1 MQNLSAQAS
10 GNACTIKWMFGAPE
24 ILNFLREGHI
34 EEGSTVKVIQNFCG
48 NMIVSAAGRQ
58 FAVSKDIAKYNQQR
72 GSESC
77 PVLVYIKYKKS
88 FLVQIDMVNNSS

>member
-34 EEGSTVKVIQNFCG
+34 EEGSTIKVIQNFCG

-58 FAVSKDIAKYNQQR
+58 FAVSKDIADRIKVYPVAGQR
-72 GSESC
+72 KLPRSC
-77 PVLVYIKYKKS
+77 IYKIQKKFS
-88 FLVQIDMVNNSS
+88 CAD

>member
-24 ILNFLREGHI
+24 ILKFLREGHS
-34 EEGSTVKVIQNFCG
+34 EEGSTIKVIQNGCG

-58 FAVSKDIAKYNQQR
+58 FAVSKDIADR
-72 GSESC
+72 
-77 PVLVYIKYKKS
+77 IK
-88 FLVQIDMVNNSS
+88 V

>member
-24 ILNFLREGHI
+24 ILKFLREGHI
-34 EEGSTVKVIQNFCG
+34 EEGNTIKVIQNFCG

-58 FAVSKDIAKYNQQR
+58 FAVSKDIADR
-72 GSESC
+72 
-77 PVLVYIKYKKS
+77 IK
-88 FLVQIDMVNNSS
+88 V

>member
-24 ILNFLREGHI
+24 ILKFLREGNI
-34 EEGSTVKVIQNFCG
+34 EEGSTIKVIQNFCG

-58 FAVSKDIAKYNQQR
+58 FAVSKDIADR
-72 GSESC
+72 
-77 PVLVYIKYKKS
+77 IK
-88 FLVQIDMVNNSS
+88 V

>member
-1 MQNLSAQAS
+1 MRRKIVENGGITDSKRQTGGWDMQNLSAQAS

-58 FAVSKDIAKYNQQR
+58 FAVSKDIADR
-72 GSESC
+72 
-77 PVLVYIKYKKS
+77 IK
-88 FLVQIDMVNNSS
+88 V